1 MIQIK
6 TIEIQCT
13 YCKFWFPSPI
23 FFDNMNSFDTS
34 ILIGNT
40 VSCPSC
46 GKMVSC
52 NKENMRIRY
61 KNAEFKGNQTN

>member
-1 MIQIK
+1 MTQIK

-13 YCKFWFPSPI
+13 HCKVWFSSPI
-23 FFDNMNSFDTS
+23 FFGNMNSFDTS

-46 GKMVSC
+46 GKMVNC
-52 NKENMRIRY
+52 NKENMRIRST
-61 KNAEFKGNQTN
+61 NAGYKGNQTK